1 MIELD
6 GSQHLDNQSYDR
18 ERTAWLNA
26 QGFKVLRFWN
36 NDVLQTNSVGY

>member
-18 ERTAWLNA
+18 ERTA
-26 QGFKVLRFWN
+26 
-36 NDVLQTNSVGY
+36 

>member
-1 MIELD
+1 
-6 GSQHLDNQSYDR
+6 QSYDR

-36 NDVLQTNSVGY
+36 NDVLLQQTASVIEAILCTLTDS